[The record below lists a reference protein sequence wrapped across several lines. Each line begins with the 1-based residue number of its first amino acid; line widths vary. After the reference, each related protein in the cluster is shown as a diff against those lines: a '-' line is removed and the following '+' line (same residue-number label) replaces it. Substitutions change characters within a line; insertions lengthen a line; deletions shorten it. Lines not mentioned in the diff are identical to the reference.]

1 MNFPTN
7 SMNSIVVRGTNWIG
21 DAVMQIPALRE
32 LRRIF
37 PSAYITLHTRSWAQ
51 GIFTDAEFVD
61 DLLTFEKSE
70 SKIKDALEQAKILKE
85 KKFDLAVLFPNS
97 FESALIAKLAG
108 IPQRFGYAK
117 DARGFLL
124 TNAVEIPEWKNE
136 RHEVFYYLNLVA
148 EVEKKIVGAETVLA
162 KEPKIDLKV
171 SAERR
176 ARAREILTESG
187 VDFSRKIVALGVGS
201 TNSRAKRWSAESYAK
216 LNDKLQNESNA
227 NVILV
232 GVKDELEVSNEV
244 YEQSKNKPIILTG
257 KTDLAE
263 ATAILSEIDLLV
275 SNDMGLAHIASAV
288 GTKTLVIFGPT
299 NPQTTRPWNAEIF
312 YKSVECSPCMLR
324 DCPIDHRCLTRIS
337 ADEVFEKSKLILAM
351 N

>member
-1 MNFPTN
+1 
-7 SMNSIVVRGTNWIG
+7 MNSIVVRGTNWIG

-61 DLLTFEKSE
+61 DLLTFEKSQ
-70 SKIKDALEQAKILKE
+70 SKIKDALEQAKTLKE

-108 IPQRFGYAK
+108 IPHRFGYAK

-171 SAERR
+171 SAERK

-201 TNSRAKRWSAESYAK
+201 TNSRAKRWSAISYAK
-216 LNDKLQNESNA
+216 LNDKLQYESNM

-232 GVKDELEVSNEV
+232 GAKDELEVSNEV

-324 DCPIDHRCLTRIS
+324 DCPIDHRCLTGIS